1 MYAHDHRHPLRRFL
15 AGLTEDA
22 FYAQVG
28 VCDPRVV
35 EYLVVLLLEFVHVD
49 RLYKLRDACGRRIE
63 SLTEMLSLDR
73 RDLRERSGLTEGE
86 LHRYL
91 GDFSL
96 FWSGVFP
103 EGMQRQSGG
112 LHPDRLLDV
121 VDRGKESYAIASR
134 FHNEDSDPPGSLF
147 RRLSAEFELCVH
159 GLGLVRQGWERRE
172 RREGAS
178 AGDHG
183 DLLY

>member
-1 MYAHDHRHPLRRFL
+1 MYANYRRHPLHRLF

-49 RLYKLRDACGRRIE
+49 RLYKLRDPRGRRIE
-63 SLTEMLSLDR
+63 SLTEMLSVDR
-73 RDLRERSGLTEGE
+73 RDLQERSGLTEGE

-103 EGMQRQSGG
+103 EGMRYQPGG
-112 LHPDRLLDV
+112 VHPDRLLDV

-134 FHNEDSDPPGSLF
+134 FHDEDSDPPGSLF
-147 RRLSAEFELCVH
+147 KRLSAEFELCVH

-172 RREGAS
+172 RRDGGTPGERGE
-178 AGDHG
+178 
-183 DLLY
+183 LLY